1 MLIKTVALYSLIYIA
16 GITSSM
22 AVHQVIP
29 SAGTA
34 ARFQS
39 GTGGGTPIFTRQIA
53 NRSVK
58 SDRLPIKQAKRQ
70 VNDKAP
76 LQVPVQI
83 APNPKFK
90 TDCKPPIDVLGRC
103 FADAGV
109 NYKVG

>member
-1 MLIKTVALYSLIYIA
+1 MLIKTLALYSVIYIA

-39 GTGGGTPIFTRQIA
+39 GTGGGTRIFTRQSA

-76 LQVPVQI
+76 LQAPVQI
-83 APNPKFK
+83 APNPKIK
-90 TDCKPPIDVLGRC
+90 TECKPPIDVLGRC
-103 FADAGV
+103 FAGARVDHKLA
-109 NYKVG
+109 